1 VVVSL
6 LKLTYNELVEQLND
20 DDKIVVWTCNDCVRY
35 CGLGGRDPLD
45 SLADRLEADGYN
57 VIHRELCGISCNRG
71 LVRGRQTHPATKP
84 IYQDAT
90 VIIPLVC
97 REGMETLAFVF
108 KKQRIIDTVETL
120 GLGVYSEETGMRLN
134 VPLEET
140 GLEPLIDG
148 YDLAELAGK
157 RGLHTGPFVASEKTK
172 GK

>member
-1 VVVSL
+1 
-6 LKLTYNELVEQLND
+6 
-20 DDKIVVWTCNDCVRY
+20 
-35 CGLGGRDPLD
+35 
-45 SLADRLEADGYN
+45 
-57 VIHRELCGISCNRG
+57 
-71 LVRGRQTHPATKP
+71 
-84 IYQDAT
+84 
-90 VIIPLVC
+90 
-97 REGMETLAFVF
+97 METLAFVF